1 MGRRSCFWAKG
12 VGLGLTILCYRQVT
26 GRTRLVIFAGACEK
40 SRVAGVCVDAL
51 AMAMPLDTAGDAT
64 TKYIRVNAGVVAATE
79 PKLYRKSGCRSYILE
94 HSIFRHS

>member
-26 GRTRLVIFAGACEK
+26 GRIRLVIPAGACEK

-51 AMAMPLDTAGDAT
+51 AKAMPLDAAGDAT
-64 TKYIRVNAGVVAATE
+64 TNYIRVNAGVVAATE
-79 PKLYRKSGCRSYILE
+79 PKLEVESGCRSYTLE
-94 HSIFRHS
+94 HPSFRHS